1 MNTNIRIFLFC
12 PVPENQ
18 KPMVEFLL
26 FQDNS
31 FFQWISFSKK
41 KYEKKLFLF
50 SFSLFF
56 LCFLILSPFF
66 SFKLSFSFFVFNFFF
81 FIFLLFCF
89 FFNLFL
95 RCFELENR
103 LESSRLFYE
112 EGSWYDG
119 QIWEKPLSLIENE
132 RLITTQKVQPLIQRI
147 CPPFF
152 FLFFFSIIIL
162 FFYFLIR

>member
-119 QIWEKPLSLIENE
+119 QIWEKPFLLIKNDKLISKQKIEANIKRILEKIYLS
-132 RLITTQKVQPLIQRI
+132 
-147 CPPFF
+147 FF
-152 FLFFFSIIIL
+152 ININLLLFFQIF
-162 FFYFLIR
+162 